1 MKISAIL
8 LILFSLVITTVIAQE
23 EKMKWNE
30 DRLLTWKD
38 FRGTPDKVKDYVAS
52 TNSGIS
58 LGFASQ
64 TSNGN
69 TTYNIEIG
77 SYFYPDLSWY
87 RPGNVSAYI
96 LKHEQ
101 THFDISEIFA
111 RKLRKKIADL
121 DQLDPSYKE
130 NVTQVYNENE
140 YERRLFQ
147 STFDLETEHSNFPD
161 QEREWEQK
169 IADLLKELDAYK

>member
-8 LILFSLVITTVIAQE
+8 VLLLSFVTATTVGQE
-23 EKMKWNE
+23 EKMKWDEN
-30 DRLLTWKD
+30 RLLTWKD
-38 FRGTPDKVKDYVAS
+38 FRGTPNKSKDFVAT

-58 LGFASQ
+58 LAFGSQ
-64 TSNGN
+64 TRNGN
-69 TTYNIEIG
+69 TTYTIEIG

-111 RKLRKKIADL
+111 RKLRKRIAAL
-121 DQLDPSYKE
+121 DQADPNFKSKVEEIYS
-130 NVTQVYNENE
+130 NNE
-140 YERRLFQ
+140 YERSLFQ
-147 STFDLETEHSNFPD
+147 STFDLETDHSNYPD

-169 IADLLKELDAYK
+169 VADLLKSLDDYK